1 MRIRS
6 ITYFCNPGWPLR
18 SGVLQE
24 ATQFLRE
31 ARRLFEEA
39 GYEVQTIRLA
49 TVPFPAL
56 LGGNLKE
63 VTQLAQTVEKVLVDS
78 GVDYVAL
85 GPALPQVP
93 ESFGYLV
100 DALGATHRVFLSA
113 MLSDHRSRLSL
124 LALQETAR
132 RMVELST
139 VEENG
144 FANLRFA
151 ALVNVPPGTPFFPAA
166 YHQGSEAAFALAME
180 AADLAI
186 QAFEEVNSLEE
197 GQKRLVARLEQEA
210 QNLSRL
216 ADFLK
221 YRHMIRFG
229 GFDFSLAPFP
239 EVERSIG
246 AALERMGLA
255 RLGSHGSLAA
265 VALLTQAL
273 EEANFPHAGF
283 CGVML
288 PVLEDAVLAERVRDG
303 QLELK
308 DLLLYSAVCGTGLDT
323 VPLPGDVTAEQ
334 ITALLLDL
342 ATLSLRLKKPLTARL
357 MPIPGKKA
365 GELTT
370 FEFPFFANTRI
381 LSLNAGQLALGQDTW
396 LTVSPLGSPP

>member
-6 ITYFCNPGWPLR
+6 ITYFCHPGWPLR
-18 SGVLQE
+18 NDVLQE
-24 ATQFLRE
+24 AAQFLRE
-31 ARRLFEEA
+31 ARHLFEEA
-39 GYEVQTIRLA
+39 GYEVQTTRLA

-56 LGGNLKE
+56 LGGKLQE
-63 VTQLAQTVEKVLVDS
+63 IAQLAQAIEKMLEEG
-78 GVDYVAL
+78 GVDYAAL

-93 ESFGYLV
+93 ESFDYIV
-100 DALGATHRVFLSA
+100 DALSATHRVFLSA
-113 MLSDHRSRLSL
+113 LLTDQRSRLSL
-124 LALQETAR
+124 FALQETAR
-132 RMVELST
+132 RIVELST

-151 ALVNVPPGTPFFPAA
+151 ALANVPPGTPFFPAA

-186 QAFEEVNSLEE
+186 QAFEGAGSLEE
-197 GQKRLVARLEQEA
+197 GRKRLIARLEQEA
-210 QNLSRL
+210 QNLARL

-246 AALERMGLA
+246 AALEHMGLA
-255 RLGSHGSLAA
+255 HLGMHGSLAA

-273 EEANFPHAGF
+273 EEAHFPHVGF

-303 QLELK
+303 QLEIK

-334 ITALLLDL
+334 IAALLLDL
-342 ATLSLRLKKPLTARL
+342 STLSLRLKKPLTARL
-357 MPIPGKKA
+357 MPIPGQKA
-365 GELTT
+365 GEMTN
-370 FEFPFFANTRI
+370 FDFPFFANTHT
-381 LSLNAGQLALGQDTW
+381 LPLNAGKLTLREGW
-396 LTVSPLGSPP
+396 LELKPY

>member
-18 SGVLQE
+18 SAALQE
-24 ATQFLRE
+24 AAQFLRE
-31 ARRLFEEA
+31 SRRLFEEA
-39 GYEVQTIRLA
+39 GYEVQSTRLA
-49 TVPFPAL
+49 TVPFPSL
-56 LGGNLKE
+56 LGGELKE
-63 VTQLAQTVEKVLVDS
+63 VTRLAQTIEQVLEDL
-78 GVDYVAL
+78 GVDYAAL

-93 ESFGYLV
+93 QSFGWV
-100 DALGATHRVFLSA
+100 VEALSATRRVFLSA
-113 MLSDHRSRLSL
+113 ILTDHRSRLSL

-132 RMVELST
+132 LIVELST

-151 ALVNVPPGTPFFPAA
+151 ALVNIPPGTPFFPAA
-166 YHQGSEAAFALAME
+166 YHQGSESAFALAME
-180 AADLAI
+180 TADLAI
-186 QAFEEVNSLEE
+186 QAFEGVASLEE
-197 GQKRLVARLEQEA
+197 GRDRLIAHLEQEA
-210 QNLSRL
+210 QNLARL

-239 EVERSIG
+239 AVERSIG

-255 RLGSHGSLAA
+255 RLGAPGSLAS

-273 EEANFPHAGF
+273 EEAHFPHAGF

-288 PVLEDAVLAERVRDG
+288 PVLEDAVLAERVRNG

-323 VPLPGDVTAEQ
+323 VPLPGDATPEQ
-334 ITALLLDL
+334 ISALLLDL

-365 GELTT
+365 GEMTT

-381 LSLNAGQLALGQDTW
+381 LPLSAGALTLRDAW
-396 LTVSPLGSPP
+396 LEFRSLGSLSQ